1 MPDNRTNSSCRLQPF
16 AISPIVGVTL
26 AIDVLIVLANI
37 QLIVV
42 IIRTPQLRKQAKR
55 ELHRRH
61 FDIFSLQRFN
71 LYIITLAVT
80 DLAVGLF
87 TPFSVLR
94 KHIWIDD
101 SSVCN
106 IVNSF
111 VAFCVNA
118 SIYLFVG
125 LNQDRLHA
133 IMRPITY
140 RQETRRWMT
149 KTAITVCL
157 VIAVLCTLPFFQH
170 FKAPYSGCHCRF
182 IDFTD
187 VGAPV
192 SCFTPLY
199 TAVYPVGG
207 DRLLLPA
214 ADQPDPGELAGDGR
228 LHPAPAPPAAG
239 RAALRQLQ
247 EEVGLIGR

>member
-1 MPDNRTNSSCRLQPF
+1 MPHNLTNSSCRIQPF
-16 AISPIVGVTL
+16 SISPIVGVTL

-42 IIRTPQLRKQAKR
+42 IIRTPQLRKQANR
-55 ELHRRH
+55 ELDGTLT
-61 FDIFSLQRFN
+61 FSLSLQRFN
-71 LYIITLAVT
+71 LYIISLAIT

-101 SSVCN
+101 ASVCN

-133 IMRPITY
+133 IMRPLTY
-140 RQETRRWMT
+140 RQEARRWTT
-149 KTAITVCL
+149 KVAILVCL
-157 VIAVLCTLPFFQH
+157 AVAALCTLPFFQH
-170 FKAPYSGCHCRF
+170 FEAPYSGCYCRF
-182 IDFTD
+182 IDFTE

-192 SCFTPLY
+192 HY
-199 TAVYPVGG
+199 
-207 DRLLLPA
+207 
-214 ADQPDPGELAGDGR
+214 
-228 LHPAPAPPAAG
+228 
-239 RAALRQLQ
+239 
-247 EEVGLIGR
+247 GLI